1 MRFFHV
7 SDLHFGKTLY
17 DVQLVDEDQPYWVE
31 QFLKAVD
38 EHQPDAILIAGDI
51 YDRKQPSDEAI
62 KLFEHMISELAA
74 RNKIV
79 FVVPGNHDSCVRLSQ
94 FNEFLRT
101 KDIYIARDV
110 KREMD
115 HYEVDG
121 VVFWLMPYIYP
132 LIVSD
137 SSVLDDPTIISFDQA
152 ARALINVQD
161 IDTSKCNVIISHQ
174 NVIANG
180 VRPEHSESES
190 TRGGLG
196 EIEYTAYDK
205 FDYVAL
211 GHIHNGQKVGCDT
224 IRYSGCPLYY
234 DFSEINRDKR
244 VVMVEV
250 NKDGRITEN
259 DISFIEIP
267 LLHTLHIESGSVEE
281 LIKKGKALQD
291 KEKYYVLCNI
301 EDRNITSDDRNRISS
316 VYGSCLVHITK
327 SEECSVSGAAP
338 EERKTGSTKKVTID
352 EEFSAFF
359 SEKTGD
365 FLNGVQENL
374 IKKIIEQQDRNAG
387 SYLAIPA
394 KDGGKTDEKKLEEET
409 EELIKFLVDAAE
421 KAEKNK
427 EDNV

>member
-1 MRFFHV
+1 MKFFHV

-74 RNKIV
+74 RNKKV

-110 KREMD
+110 KKVMN
-115 HYEVDG
+115 HHEVDG
-121 VVFWLMPYIYP
+121 VVFWLMPYVYP

-137 SSVLDDPTIISFDQA
+137 SSVLDDPSLVSFDQA
-152 ARALINVQD
+152 ARALIDAQD
-161 IDTSKCNVIISHQ
+161 IDTTKCNVIISHQ

-180 VRPEHSESES
+180 VKPEHSDSET

-211 GHIHNGQKVGCDT
+211 GHIHNGQKVGRGT
-224 IRYSGCPLYY
+224 VRYSGCPLYY

-250 NKDGRITEN
+250 NKDGRITDD

-267 LLHTLHIESGSVEE
+267 LLHTLHIESGSVED
-281 LIKKGKALQD
+281 LIKNGRALQD

-301 EDRNITSDDRNRISS
+301 EDRNITSDDRNRISA
-316 VYGSCLVHITK
+316 VYGSCLVHVTK
-327 SEECSVSGAAP
+327 SEEISASGTASQERRTGLTEKVS
-338 EERKTGSTKKVTID
+338 ID
-352 EEFSAFF
+352 KAFSDFYY
-359 SEKTGD
+359 EKTGD
-365 FLNGVQENL
+365 FLNGVQESL

-387 SYLAIPA
+387 SYLSLSG
-394 KDGGKTDEKKLEEET
+394 KDGGKKLEEET
-409 EELIKFLVDAAE
+409 DELVKFLVDASE
-421 KAEKNK
+421 KAEKNG
-427 EDNV
+427 EERV

>member
-1 MRFFHV
+1 MKFFHV

-17 DVQLVDEDQPYWVE
+17 DVQLIEEDQPYWVD

-38 EHQPDAILIAGDI
+38 KHQPDVILIAGDI
-51 YDRKQPSDEAI
+51 YDRKQPSDEAM
-62 KLFEHMISELAA
+62 KLFELMISELAA
-74 RNKIV
+74 RNKTV

-94 FNEFLRT
+94 FKEFLRT
-101 KDIYIARDV
+101 KKIFIARDV
-110 KREMD
+110 KKEMD
-115 HYEVDG
+115 HYEIDG

-137 SSVLDDPTIISFDQA
+137 SRVLDDPSIISFDQA
-152 ARALINVQD
+152 ARALIDVQD

-180 VRPEHSESES
+180 VKPEHSESET

-211 GHIHNGQKVGCDT
+211 GHIHNGQKVGRGT
-224 IRYSGCPLYY
+224 IRYSGCPMYY

-267 LLHTLHIESGSVEE
+267 LLHSLHIESGSVEE
-281 LIKKGKALQD
+281 LIKKGMALPD

-301 EDRNITSDDRNRISS
+301 EDRNITSDGRNRISA

-327 SEECSVSGAAP
+327 SEESSVSGAAP
-338 EERKTGSTKKVTID
+338 EERKIGLTKKVTID
-352 EEFSAFF
+352 EEFSAFY
-359 SEKTGD
+359 SEKTGG
-365 FLNGVQENL
+365 FLNEVQDSL

-387 SYLAIPA
+387 LYLSLSG
-394 KDGGKTDEKKLEEET
+394 KDGGKKLEEET
-409 EELIKFLVDAAE
+409 EELVKFLVDAAE
-421 KAEKNK
+421 KAEKNG